1 MAADNRSAPGGGE
14 PWGLPGE
21 WRGAG
26 GTPGPGAPRG
36 GGGVEG
42 GVLPRRAPP
51 GMAHTGRG
59 SGGLADNFPRPRS
72 PLPLWTPLWLSRPVP
87 SPLSRPA
94 AARGSARPLR
104 PHPGL
109 PPVPIPL
116 TSRLAGVAQPHPAPC
131 QNRAF
136 GFRPGGRF
144 LALLQAEAAPAS
156 PLSPS
161 LSPSDCAT
169 AGFAVWSLQTPQ
181 LEGLEGHFPS
191 WERAVLPRPEELG
204 CGCQRME
211 EPCFAPGTR
220 GDLGGRPGSPALLAG

>member
-1 MAADNRSAPGGGE
+1 M
-14 PWGLPGE
+14 
-21 WRGAG
+21 
-26 GTPGPGAPRG
+26 
-36 GGGVEG
+36 EG

-59 SGGLADNFPRPRS
+59 SGGLPDNFPRPRS
-72 PLPLWTPLWLSRPVP
+72 PLPLWTPHPVP
-87 SPLSRPA
+87 SPSSRPGPARSSEGQRSPPSSPSWA
-94 AARGSARPLR
+94 APCPRP
-104 PHPGL
+104 GD
-109 PPVPIPL
+109 IP
-116 TSRLAGVAQPHPAPC
+116 GVAQPHPSPC
-131 QNRAF
+131 QNRGF

-144 LALLQAEAAPAS
+144 LALLQTEAAPAS

-161 LSPSDCAT
+161 ISPSDCA
-169 AGFAVWSLQTPQ
+169 AAAFAVWSLQTLG